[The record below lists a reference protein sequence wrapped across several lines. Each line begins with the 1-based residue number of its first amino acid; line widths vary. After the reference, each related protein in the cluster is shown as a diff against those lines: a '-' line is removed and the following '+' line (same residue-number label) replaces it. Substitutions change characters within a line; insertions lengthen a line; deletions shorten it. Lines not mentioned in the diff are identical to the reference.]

1 VIDATRK
8 ERLKL
13 NGHHIEPGNDK
24 KETQGNQRI
33 DTKER

>member
-8 ERLKL
+8 ERWKWD
-13 NGHHIEPGNDK
+13 GHHIEPGSDK